1 VTVSNRDL
9 VKSIFQSCRELSRR
23 TGRHISPDGHLV
35 GSLGEVYA
43 AEKLHLQL
51 QTASNA
57 GYDAL
62 DTHGRRVEIK
72 TTTRASISLSTHG
85 NTAERLIVIHLDP
98 DTGTIMYDL
107 EPAPAW
113 ELAGA
118 PQKNGQ
124 KNHPH
129 NPHRNEKMTHNI
141 NHKNTSHT
149 VKTRS
154 KKSFGKKVSKE
165 KGG

>member
-1 VTVSNRDL
+1 MRSEKSFGEKASKEKGEVTPAGEGKLIAVTVSDQDL
-9 VKSIFQSCRELSRR
+9 VKSIFESCRELSRR

-35 GSLGEVYA
+35 GGLGEVYA

-62 DTHGRRVEIK
+62 DVEGHRVEIK

-98 DTGTIMYDL
+98 DTGTPTIVYDG
-107 EPAPAW
+107 EATRAW
-113 ELAGA
+113 DLAGK

-124 KNHPH
+124 RKITLTTLT
-129 NPHRNEKMTHNI
+129 EK
-141 NHKNTSHT
+141 
-149 VKTRS
+149 KT
-154 KKSFGKKVSKE
+154 
-165 KGG
+165 

>member
-1 VTVSNRDL
+1 VTPAGEGKLIAVTVDDQDL
-9 VKSIFQSCRELSRR
+9 VKSIFESCRELSRR

-72 TTTRASISLSTHG
+72 TTTRASIGLSTHG

-98 DTGTIMYDL
+98 NTGTPTIVYDG
-107 EPAPAW
+107 EAAPAW

-124 KNHPH
+124 RKITLTTLTATK
-129 NPHRNEKMTHNI
+129 KMTQSHPPHLLGCKIHN
-141 NHKNTSHT
+141 S
-149 VKTRS
+149 
-154 KKSFGKKVSKE
+154 
-165 KGG
+165 